1 MKEETIIEQ
10 SVAAYLGL
18 AIGDALGATVE
29 FMTPREIL
37 YQYGQHKE
45 IIGGGW
51 LHLAAGEITDDTQ
64 MSFAIGQSILK
75 TKSINAID
83 IANAFERW
91 MSSNPP
97 DIGLTVRRGLLRYRQ
112 TQQPI
117 DFIEDEHAAGN
128 GACMR
133 LLPIALATFQ
143 QSPEIIRNAHFQ
155 HAHITHHN
163 ALSDAGCSI
172 VIKLIQLG
180 LMGNQTISDLQMAV
194 DEWLKDNPRFEYR
207 KKPRQNPSAF
217 IIETLQA
224 VFQSFFNTDSFED
237 CLIEVVNRGGD
248 ADTTGAIAGMIAGAF
263 YGKKAIPIRWLEQ
276 LNPAVF
282 QECEKQATEIMTL
295 NRLQQIR
302 FETLLQ

>member
-1 MKEETIIEQ
+1 VKETTIDRSI
-10 SVAAYLGL
+10 AAYLGL

-29 FMTPREIL
+29 FMTPREII

-75 TKSINAID
+75 TKSINAKD
-83 IANAFERW
+83 IADAFERW

-97 DIGLTVRRGLLRYRQ
+97 DIGLTVRRGLLRYRK
-112 TQQPI
+112 TQQPL
-117 DFIEDEHAAGN
+117 DLIEDEHAAGN

-155 HAHITHHN
+155 HAHITHN
-163 ALSDAGCSI
+163 NMLSDAGCSMI
-172 VIKLIQLG
+172 IQLIHWG
-180 LMGNQTISDLQMAV
+180 LEGDKNLNDLQIAV
-194 DEWLKDNPRFEYR
+194 HEWLKDYPRFEYR

-224 VFQSFFNTDSFED
+224 VFQSFFNTNSFEA

-276 LNPAVF
+276 LNPVVF

-302 FETLLQ
+302 FETF